1 MEYIGLAFLIWCLFT
16 NYQERLQALADIG
29 KAWRGAAWQGSARQ
43 GCRAHFSNSTNRR
56 ATEC

>member
-29 KAWRGAAWQGSARQ
+29 KAWRGEKVEYGNKEAGK
-43 GCRAHFSNSTNRR
+43 
-56 ATEC
+56 